1 MEYGVNK
8 EDDFSAEARVMS
20 YTAAIREAL
29 FQTMQSNSEVCV
41 VGQGVNDKEGIWG
54 TTVGLYKEFG
64 EERVMESPLSECGMM
79 GIVCGMALNGMRPVY
94 FHIRVDFLMLGM
106 DQIVNHI
113 SKYSYMSGGQ
123 QSVPLV
129 IWAATGQGWGSG
141 AQHSQ
146 ALQGLFMHLPGLK
159 LVMPSNPYDAKGL
172 LISAI
177 EDNNPVLVLEHR
189 NNFEQSMEVPEKV
202 YRIPLGKGVIRREGK
217 DITIIAF
224 SEMVNKAQKAAF
236 ILEEEGISVEIIDL
250 RTLNPIDKDIMIT
263 SARKTKRVIVTDT
276 GYYTAGVSAELST
289 IIYENVF
296 DKLLCP
302 VERITLPD
310 IPTPASYSLE
320 EAYYRTEKD
329 ICETARKMME
339 RK

>member
-1 MEYGVNK
+1 MIN
-8 EDDFSAEARVMS
+8 EDTLSTETRDLS

-29 FQTMQSNSEVCV
+29 FQSMQKNNEVCV
-41 VGQGVNDKEGIWG
+41 IGQGVHDKEGIWG
-54 TTVGLYKEFG
+54 TTVGLYEEFG
-64 EERVMESPLSECGMM
+64 EQRVLESPLSECGMT

-113 SKYSYMSGGQ
+113 SKYTYMSGGQ

-159 LVMPSNPYDAKGL
+159 VVMPSTPYDAKGL

-177 EDNNPVLVLEHR
+177 EDNNPVMVLEHR
-189 NNFEQSMEVPEKV
+189 NNFGQSMNVPKEM
-202 YRIPLGKGVIRREGK
+202 YRIPLGEGVIRREGR
-217 DITIIAF
+217 DITIICF
-224 SEMVNKAQKAAF
+224 SEMVHKALKSAC
-236 ILEEEGISVEIIDL
+236 ILEKEGISIEVVDI
-250 RTLNPIDKDIMIT
+250 RTLKPLDKDIMIT
-263 SARKTKRVIVTDT
+263 SATKTRRVIVTDT
-276 GYYTAGVSAELST
+276 GCYTAGVSAELAS
-289 IIYENVF
+289 IIYENLYER
-296 DKLLCP
+296 LLCP
-302 VERITLPD
+302 VKRITLPD

-320 EAYYRTEKD
+320 EVYYQTELN
-329 ICETARKMME
+329 ICETARNMM
-339 RK
+339 RCK

>member
-1 MEYGVNK
+1 M
-8 EDDFSAEARVMS
+8 
-20 YTAAIREAL
+20 
-29 FQTMQSNSEVCV
+29 

-54 TTVGLYKEFG
+54 TTAGLYKEFG
-64 EERVMESPLSECGMM
+64 EERVVESPLSECGMS

-159 LVMPSNPYDAKGL
+159 IAMPSTPYDAKGL

-189 NNFEQSMEVPEKV
+189 NNFEQFMEVPKNI
-202 YRIPLGKGVIRREGK
+202 YRIPLGKGIIRRRGN
-217 DITIIAF
+217 DITIVAF
-224 SEMVNKAQKAAF
+224 SEMVNKAQKAANM
-236 ILEEEGISVEIIDL
+236 LEQEGISVEIVDI
-250 RTLNPIDKDIMIT
+250 RTLKPLDKDIIIS

-276 GYYTAGVSAELST
+276 GYYTAGASAELAT
-289 IIYENVF
+289 IIYE
-296 DKLLCP
+296 KLFNLLLYP
-302 VERITLPD
+302 IVRVTLPD
-310 IPTPASYSLE
+310 IPTPASYALE
-320 EAYYRTEKD
+320 EVYYKTEKD
-329 ICETARKMME
+329 ICEIARMMM
-339 RK
+339 RGR